1 MGALTL
7 PPTGPIY
14 FDTSAFIYSAE
25 RIEPYHTLLEPVW
38 RQAQDGQF
46 TIVSSE
52 LVIAETLAKPLRE
65 GDTLIEQLFRALF
78 HADEVRLIQTTRPV
92 WEGVARLR
100 ASTRLKTPDAVH
112 AVTALHADCTL
123 FVTNDADFRRVEEL
137 PVVVLRD
144 YLDD

>member
-7 PPTGPIY
+7 PSTGPIY

-25 RIEPYHTLLEPVW
+25 RIEPYHTLLQPVW
-38 RQAQDGQF
+38 RQAQGGQF

-65 GDTLIEQLFRALF
+65 GDTIIEQLFRALF
-78 HADEVRLIQTTRPV
+78 DADEVRLIQTTRPV
-92 WEGVARLR
+92 WEEAARIR

-112 AVTALHADCTL
+112 AATALHAECTL
-123 FVTNDADFRRVEEL
+123 FVTNDSDFRRVEEL

-144 YLDD
+144 CLGD